1 VNKPRAFL
9 FTFAAAAITFPICC
23 PVSAADTVGTFEGH
37 ADVGITPRAGSAE
50 FNSATNEYR
59 LTGGGANVWAAEDA
73 FQFAWRRL
81 SGDVTITAD
90 IQFIGAG
97 AVAHRKAMLMVRQDL
112 TAGSGYADVS
122 LHGDGLTSLQH
133 RPTPGA
139 QTLEIQST
147 EKGPVRIRIERL
159 GNQFTMYAG
168 KPGGQLT
175 ASAPA
180 TVVLEDP
187 VYVGIGVC
195 SHDANILETAVFSNL
210 QITPAA
216 QPARARQP
224 RYKSAI
230 TIYDVATKTSKV
242 LYTADTVW
250 EAPNWSMDGKYLLAN
265 SGGKIYR
272 LPVNGTGPV
281 TPEKLDM
288 DATLNTNNDH
298 GPSWNGKMIAFSAS
312 SPTARQSQVYV
323 ADADGRNAR
332 LITPKSPSYFHGW
345 SPDDKWLTFVAARGD
360 QNYDIFRVPAAGGE
374 EQRLTAS
381 AGYDDGSEYSPD
393 GKWIYFNSDRS
404 GGWNIWRI
412 PPDGAGPN
420 DAKAQ
425 MVTNDEAED
434 WFPHVSPNGRK
445 IVFLSFPPGTKDHN
459 GKMDIQLRMMDA
471 PGATIKPAKIE
482 TVTKIF
488 GGQGTI
494 NVNSWSPDSK
504 KFAYVV
510 FELLP

>member
-1 VNKPRAFL
+1 MNTPRAFL
-9 FTFAAAAITFPICC
+9 LTFAAAAIAFLICC
-23 PVSAADTVGTFEGH
+23 PVPAADTVGAFEGH
-37 ADVGITPRAGSAE
+37 ADVGITPKAGSSE

-59 LTGGGANVWAAEDA
+59 ITGGGANLWAAEDA

-90 IQFIGAG
+90 VQFIGAG
-97 AVAHRKAMLMVRQDL
+97 AVAHRKAVLMLRQEL
-112 TAGSGYADVS
+112 TAGSAYADVA
-122 LHGDGLTSLQH
+122 LHGDGLTSLQY
-133 RPTPGA
+133 RPTAGA

-147 EKGPVRIRIERL
+147 EKGPVRIRIERR

-180 TVVLEDP
+180 TVVLKDP
-187 VYVGIGVC
+187 VYAGLGVC
-195 SHDANILETAVFSNL
+195 SHDANILETAVFTNV
-210 QITPAA
+210 QITPAGQAA
-216 QPARARQP
+216 QARP

-230 TIYDVATKTSKV
+230 TIYDVATKSAKV

-250 EAPNWSMDGKYLLAN
+250 EAPNWSMDGKFLLAN
-265 SGGKIYR
+265 SGGKIYK
-272 LPVNGTGPV
+272 LAVNGTGPV
-281 TPEKLDM
+281 TPEKLDI
-288 DATLNTNNDH
+288 DATLSCNNDH
-298 GPSWNGKMIAFSAS
+298 GPSWNGKMLAFSAS
-312 SPTARQSQVYV
+312 SPEVRQSRVYI
-323 ADADGRNAR
+323 ADADGKNAR
-332 LITPKSPSYFHGW
+332 LMTPKAPSYFHGW
-345 SPDDKWLTFVAARGD
+345 SPDDKWITVIADRGGS
-360 QNYDIFRVPAAGGE
+360 NYDIFRIAAAGGE
-374 EQRLTAS
+374 EQRLTTS
-381 AGYDDGSEYSPD
+381 TGYDDGSEYSPD

-425 MVTNDEAED
+425 MVTSDEQED
-434 WFPHVSPNGRK
+434 WFPHVSPNGKK

-471 PGATIKPAKIE
+471 PGNTIKPAKIE

-510 FELLP
+510 YELLPQ